1 MVMLNEKFVCRM
13 ESMETHQKKKR
24 KTWAF
29 FCYMRA
35 HPQANCTSGM
45 HAAAAAANATIVDAG
60 PASAAWNTN
69 VLTSVFA
76 GVAMTGM
83 AFFSSQ
89 VTHFVSCI
97 AQWVALRM
105 LRLIFMAVEVP
116 LSARSAY
123 VLQESIDFVQTKKL
137 FLIPGTQVSHEYMSG
152 PGIYRLRIH
161 GGQGRSECQA
171 WMVVTRD
178 VFPQMHQAFLQ
189 ATGSVE
195 PLQAPSSAAGR
206 QEPDRGQLP
215 PATKS
220 VTIFV
225 PPRHMQALSEYVCRI
240 TQPPVTLQ
248 LGRAYRFLEGAV
260 GRHAKKHGGYSRAF
274 RVSHDMDGNP
284 PQLIEGVVYTG
295 ISFNP
300 DKPEL
305 LLDVVCKEYPRYGL
319 QMEVSVSYLCRDA
332 GFRTE
337 DILPAVHSCPGA
349 DLRRA
354 TKPMYLLCYNDSARR
369 WDWESEVSQRPLSS
383 IVIEASV
390 MQDIVQ
396 DMTQFLSRRNTY
408 AEKFIPYRRSYLFH
422 GPPGTGKTSL
432 IRALLSH
439 FNVNMLKGCITG
451 STSDKCV
458 REMYAAHSAFFGRD
472 SFMVVEEIDRVRFIG
487 AVSEADAGGTA
498 SGGGAVTGNTAGAAS
513 SDGSGSD
520 GSGSGACAADAAQSV
535 TRAAVTVSTMLDA
548 MDGVSDTGAS
558 VFIYTANNV
567 HMLDKAILRRM
578 HRKIYLGP
586 LTSVDLVA
594 QICSVIFETLSDVQ
608 CTQVA
613 KVFLESRASSVTAN
627 NVQSFCL
634 SYADA
639 SFEETLA
646 AAVTWTPDS

>member
-1 MVMLNEKFVCRM
+1 MC
-13 ESMETHQKKKR
+13 
-24 KTWAF
+24 
-29 FCYMRA
+29 A
-35 HPQANCTSGM
+35 HPQPNCTSGM
-45 HAAAAAANATIVDAG
+45 HAVENATTTVYAG

-152 PGIYRLRIH
+152 PGIYRLKIH
-161 GGQGRSECQA
+161 GGQGRSECQV

-248 LGRAYRFLEGAV
+248 LGRAYRFIEGAV
-260 GRHAKKHGGYSRAF
+260 ARHAKKHEGFSRAF

-305 LLDVVCKEYPRYGL
+305 LLDVVCKDYPRYGL

-458 REMYAAHSAFFGRD
+458 REMYAAHSAFCGRD

-487 AVSEADAGGTA
+487 TVSEADAC
-498 SGGGAVTGNTAGAAS
+498 GAVNGNTAGAAS
-513 SDGSGSD
+513 SDSSGRD
-520 GSGSGACAADAAQSV
+520 GSGSGASAADAAQSV

-634 SYADA
+634 SCADA